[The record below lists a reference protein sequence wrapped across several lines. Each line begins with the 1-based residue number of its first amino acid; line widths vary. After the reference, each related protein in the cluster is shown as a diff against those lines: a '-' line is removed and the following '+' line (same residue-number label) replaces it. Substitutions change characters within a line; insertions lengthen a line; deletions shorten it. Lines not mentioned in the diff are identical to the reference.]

1 MKKINIKSVSLLT
14 GIVLLS
20 GCGENAWNDHLD
32 GFEVPPI
39 YSKTETINYTL
50 TADDYKAIASNSTN
64 KSLASEAG
72 ESDEL
77 AEIGT
82 NGYFSTAAQARK
94 YIPAFVSNSSFP
106 YFTLNNGSSL
116 KIGYDLATNQPAE
129 VVAINNGVKTYTVS
143 EADYQEAWGSE
154 EDFIPGFAPITPAS
168 ANLAGI
174 LKTQFPDAVSGDY
187 AVISYQE
194 ASVNPVFGNAE
205 SGPTVYIDESFAE
218 GLGAFTIDNVSIPS
232 DLSYVWNHDAG
243 YSCMKASAYANKTN
257 FESESWL
264 VSPEIKLSDNANA
277 ILTFDQAVQYFA
289 DIETAKNEASINV
302 RISGGAWEKL
312 TVPGFPE
319 KLSWSFV
326 ASGDIDLS
334 AYNGKSIQIGFC
346 YKSTAS
352 KAGTWEVNNV
362 KLADG
367 GETRAFSTRA
377 AAAPVP
383 TIGKNAIYVFNG
395 SEWDVPGAM
404 LVLQPDDYIAM
415 GQSRGNLSGTLPSQ
429 LLPTYLSQTLPYA
442 ADDAAEIVAYKYYNG
457 STTSYKAN
465 QFTKTEGNWVMNNG
479 ATVDQFTKK
488 DNVWQFNPSVEMTL
502 PYSRNTDPTY
512 TYFMACKD
520 WVFANVTKKLYPDA
534 SPANGSKPGPPF
546 IDYRDNAEFYS
557 GVSAYYGNVDV
568 RANTAKSNAPEGYT
582 GYDGLTDDEISELV
596 KKRFAT
602 ETFPGAL
609 AMLHAD
615 AEPVAGMDVTYTYK
629 FTAYTSEGAK
639 EYTIVYIVTGKGE
652 FTFSSCDWWTN
663 GKPE

>member
-20 GCGENAWNDHLD
+20 GCGENDWNDHLD

-39 YSKTETINYTL
+39 YSKTETVNYTL
-50 TADDYKAIASNSTN
+50 TADDYKTIASNSTN
-64 KSLASEAG
+64 KTLASEAG
-72 ESDEL
+72 ESEEL
-77 AEIGT
+77 AAIGT

-116 KIGYDLATNQPAE
+116 KIGYDLVINQPEE
-129 VVAINNGVKTYTVS
+129 VLAINKGVKTYTVS
-143 EADYQEAWGSE
+143 EADYKEAWGSE

-168 ANLAGI
+168 ASLAGI
-174 LKTQFPDAVSGDY
+174 LKAQFPDAEKGEY
-187 AVISYQE
+187 AVVSYQE
-194 ASVNPVFGNAE
+194 ASTNPVFGNAE
-205 SGPTVYIDESFAE
+205 GSAVYIDESFAE
-218 GLGAFTIDNVSIPS
+218 GVGSFTIENVTLPS
-232 DLSYVWNHDAG
+232 GLSYVWNHDAG

-257 FESESWL
+257 FDSESWL
-264 VSPEIKLSDNANA
+264 ISPEVKLSDKANA
-277 ILTFDQAVQYFA
+277 VLTFDQAVQYFK

-302 RISGGAWEKL
+302 RVSGGAWKKL

-326 ASGDIDLS
+326 ASRDIDLS
-334 AYNGKSIQIGFC
+334 AYNGKTIQIGFC

-367 GETRAFSTRA
+367 GKTRSLSTRA
-377 AAAPVP
+377 AAAPVA
-383 TIGKNAIYVFNG
+383 TTGKNTIYVFDG
-395 SEWDVPGAM
+395 SEWNVPGSIC
-404 LVLQPDDYIAM
+404 VLQPDDYTAM
-415 GQSRGNLSGTLPSQ
+415 GQSRGNLSGSLPAE
-429 LLPTYLSQTLPYA
+429 LLPVYLSQKLPYA
-442 ADDAAEIVAYKYYNG
+442 ADDAAEIVAYKYYDG
-457 STTSYKAN
+457 SATSYKAK
-465 QFTKTEGNWVMNNG
+465 QFTKTEGVWVINNG

-520 WVFANVTKKLYPDA
+520 WVFTNVTKKLYPDA

-546 IDYRDNAEFYS
+546 IDYRNNAEFYS

-629 FTAYTSEGAK
+629 FTAYTAEGAK

-652 FTFSSCDWWTN
+652 FTFSSCDWWAN